1 MRFMSTRG
9 AEALSFVE
17 ASRLGYPRDGG
28 FFVPEAG
35 TDLRSTVYAPTADF
49 MDFVSLAAA
58 ELLPEILDPF
68 SAADLA
74 QAVYGRVPGRHSLGQ
89 DILVFDLASGPSAS
103 AADYG
108 AAFAAACL
116 KNIPASPTTI
126 VLASGGARD
135 ASALAA
141 AFREEV
147 DAPPLLLLCAE
158 GRAAKVPAHL
168 LRGQD
173 KIRIVEVRGGL
184 SAAQGLER
192 AIAAKGSLGG
202 RNIIPLGAST
212 PPRLL
217 GRSLLLVGLFSLARK
232 SLAGDLI
239 VAAFPGDLLGLV
251 TGLWTWSWGLPVS
264 AFLLP
269 RLPGEAVRI
278 DEILRSPPPS
288 GAESGLEFLAAFDR
302 DFPLGSLVLSATL
315 ATAEQGEEV
324 LKDGLVLDYGSTLAV
339 RAARHSLEAGLS
351 GHSVVLVPRSS
362 DPAWDI
368 SGSRG
373 GLPPS
378 ALIDPEVPAL
388 EALLSRLFP

>member
-1 MRFMSTRG
+1 
-9 AEALSFVE
+9 
-17 ASRLGYPRDGG
+17 
-28 FFVPEAG
+28 
-35 TDLRSTVYAPTADF
+35 